1 MYIHC
6 SSTFLICV
14 FLFYNG
20 IPAMKEIGFL
30 NFLTGTTWKP
40 KNDVYGILPMI
51 LGSIYVTIGAIIIEY
66 LLEYLQQYL
75 WQGFVLRNFI
85 K

>member
-1 MYIHC
+1 MGKFKEKIMKNVFLAAAC
-6 SSTFLICV
+6 TSIVAVLLICV

-40 KNDVYGILPMI
+40 KNQ
-51 LGSIYVTIGAIIIEY
+51 IGRAPCRER
-66 LLEYLQQYL
+66 
-75 WQGFVLRNFI
+75 V
-85 K
+85 